1 MTFSKN
7 MFRRAVDL
15 LRRLRSLVVG
25 DMTYALKKQGVN
37 LGENIFIG
45 MDVIIDPSFPW
56 LITICDDC
64 TLTSRT
70 IILAHDAST
79 KRHLGYTKV
88 GTVFIGKR
96 TFVGMG
102 SVILPGV
109 HIGENVIIGAG
120 SVITKDIP
128 DNSLVVGNPGR
139 IIGPTDEYITRYRGI
154 LENSL
159 TFDESWTLEG
169 GVNSEKRQAM
179 YKVLEDRKPNKVAFV
194 R

>member
-1 MTFSKN
+1 
-7 MFRRAVDL
+7 
-15 LRRLRSLVVG
+15 
-25 DMTYALKKQGVN
+25 MTYALKKQGVN

-139 IIGPTDEYITRYRGI
+139 IIGPTDVYITRYRGI

>member
-1 MTFSKN
+1 MYT
-7 MFRRAVDL
+7 
-15 LRRLRSLVVG
+15 
-25 DMTYALKKQGVN
+25 LKKQGLN
-37 LGENIFIG
+37 LGKNVFIG

-102 SVILPGV
+102 SIILPGV

-120 SVITKDIP
+120 SVVTKDIP

-139 IIGPTDEYITRYRGI
+139 IISSTDEYITYYRSI
-154 LENSL
+154 LENSP
-159 TFDESWTLEG
+159 TFDESWTLDG
-169 GVNSEKRQAM
+169 GVNPEMRQVM
-179 YKVLEDRKPNKVAFV
+179 YKVLEDIRPNKVAFV

>member
-1 MTFSKN
+1 M
-7 MFRRAVDL
+7 DL

-139 IIGPTDEYITRYRGI
+139 IIGPTDVYITRYRGI

>member
-1 MTFSKN
+1 MTFPKN
-7 MFRRAVDL
+7 MFRRTVDL
-15 LRRLRSLVVG
+15 LRRLRSLAVG
-25 DMTYALKKQGVN
+25 DMTYTLKKQGVN
-37 LGENIFIG
+37 LGENVFIG

-139 IIGPTDEYITRYRGI
+139 VIGSTDEYITHYRGI
-154 LENSL
+154 LENSP

-169 GVNSEKRQAM
+169 GVNSEKRQVM
-179 YKVLEDRKPNKVAFV
+179 YKVLEDIKPNKVAFV